1 MTIKEMLTQSL
12 EKAFKDAGKIE
23 NPTERVSAYNAI
35 ADNCVKILGY
45 TTAVSNNAEVLI
57 PDQVEG
63 TTEPAAKPA
72 AVTAPKS
79 KSTTKSKAAAAEP
92 TTKAEAVKNV
102 QTAAKAVAKTAPE
115 LPATD
120 NKAVSGTVE
129 EPTTGTESVVDP
141 NSFTEEWNEAAFT
154 YFENEL
160 SYIQEIANQ
169 FVSSGN
175 RPALITMLEA
185 ATDGQ
190 VHDSDG
196 ITPLNVR
203 LIYDYLNAQVQ
214 AKQG

>member
-1 MTIKEMLTQSL
+1 MTIKEILTQSL

-35 ADNCVKILGY
+35 ADNCAKVLGY
-45 TTAVSNNAEVLI
+45 TTVVLDNAEVLT
-57 PDQVEG
+57 PDQVED
-63 TTEPAAKPA
+63 TTEPATKPA
-72 AVTAPKS
+72 AATAPKS

-115 LPATD
+115 LPAT
-120 NKAVSGTVE
+120 NNTAVNGTVK
-129 EPTTGTESVVDP
+129 EPTTDTESTDP

-175 RPALITMLEA
+175 RPALIAMLEA